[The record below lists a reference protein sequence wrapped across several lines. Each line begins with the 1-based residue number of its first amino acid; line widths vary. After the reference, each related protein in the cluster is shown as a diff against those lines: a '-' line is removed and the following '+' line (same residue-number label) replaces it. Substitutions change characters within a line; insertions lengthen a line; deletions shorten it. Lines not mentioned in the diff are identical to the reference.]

1 MIRGILAFVA
11 VWAVVF
17 MGISFFWH
25 STAREKFDMVRNALY
40 SLVTAIVAFVI
51 LFFIVVLF

>member
-1 MIRGILAFVA
+1 MIRGILAFVT
-11 VWAVVF
+11 VWAIVF

-25 STAREKFDMVRNALY
+25 SSSTEKLNMFRNAIY
-40 SLVTAIVAFVI
+40 SLATALFAFVI

>member
-1 MIRGILAFVA
+1 MIRAILAFVA
-11 VWAVVF
+11 VWAIVF

-25 STAREKFDMVRNALY
+25 SSSTEKLNMFRNAVY
-40 SLVTAIVAFVI
+40 SLATAVIAFVI